1 MNCLAARQTDY
12 ELTQA
17 IGRGAIGGIG
27 ELYERHRSRVYA
39 VCLQMTG
46 NTSEAEDLTQ
56 EIFIQLLRKVGS
68 FRGESKFS
76 SWLHRFTTNHV
87 LMHFRR
93 VTRRGEKFPSW
104 IEDEAIQGL
113 NVSFGRQFLD
123 RIAID
128 AALAKLP
135 PGSRSVFVK
144 FDVEGYNHEEIAAL
158 LGCSVG
164 NSKSQLHKAR
174 RKLRKLLAPNA
185 YSLRTPS
192 KRIASIP

>member
-1 MNCLAARQTDY
+1 MNYVSAAQTDF

-17 IGRGAIGGIG
+17 IADGAVSGIG
-27 ELYERHRSRVYA
+27 DLYERHRPQVYA
-39 VCLQMTG
+39 VCLQMTR

-56 EIFIQLLRKVGS
+56 EIFVHLLRKIGS
-68 FRGESKFS
+68 FRGESQFS
-76 SWLHRFTTNHV
+76 TWLYRVTTNHV

-93 VTRRGEKFPSW
+93 SSRRREKFPCLS
-104 IEDEAIQGL
+104 DEYAAPADST
-113 NVSFGRQFLD
+113 VSFGPQLLD

-135 PGSRSVFVK
+135 SGSRSVFLK
-144 FDVEGYNHEEIAAL
+144 FDMEGYKHEEIAGI

-174 RKLRKLLAPNA
+174 RRLRKLLSAGNKRA
-185 YSLRTPS
+185 KLRRVS
-192 KRIASIP
+192 